1 MAHPPQL
8 LRVAVHPDS
17 VARMKTVPT
26 SALHSAGR
34 RAFPA
39 GRGFRY
45 CRRMDAPRVPVQIV
59 ARSER
64 VQAALRFAAGATPSG
79 SLSAGLC
86 FLCEQLALMTRS
98 PVASAYVLE
107 GAHELVLRGT
117 FGFTHEAIGEV
128 RMNVGQGI
136 TGTCVETMSP
146 VTVSD
151 ARLSEQFEYFPQLA
165 EERYPAF
172 LAIPLLSSSRP
183 RGALVL
189 QREAG
194 PFSEEDVLLAVSA
207 TRALTA
213 LIEAQ
218 NPAGTHLI
226 LRGEGNG
233 RGRALGVA
241 TLLSRAL
248 PRRDT
253 RKGSPEQLSAA
264 FAAERADALQVAER
278 ARAALSA
285 ACKELEE
292 ICTTLTDVRLEERAQ
307 EHVAKYV
314 PPSLA
319 LERIAGEVARSLAQH
334 GPAARRGVDI
344 EAFLGAVA
352 RRLSN
357 TEAQRVRRGE
367 LLVSVHLPGLVALR
381 SWAAGATGAVCAT
394 PREDSTGGALLTALG
409 MPVVWGVR
417 DIFEAVSQGD
427 RVALDSESGEVVVN
441 PSAAQAAAWRR

>member
-1 MAHPPQL
+1 
-8 LRVAVHPDS
+8 
-17 VARMKTVPT
+17 
-26 SALHSAGR
+26 
-34 RAFPA
+34 
-39 GRGFRY
+39 
-45 CRRMDAPRVPVQIV
+45 VPVQIV
-59 ARSER
+59 GRSER
-64 VQAALRFAAGATPSG
+64 VQAALRFAAGASPAG
-79 SLSAGLC
+79 SLSAGLT
-86 FLCEQLALMTRS
+86 FLCQELAAMTAS

-107 GAHELVLRGT
+107 ADGELVLRGT
-117 FGFTHEAIGEV
+117 HGFTHEAIGEV
-128 RMNVGQGI
+128 RMKVGQGI

-146 VTVSD
+146 VTVDD
-151 ARLSEQFEYFPQLA
+151 ARLTEQFEYFPQLA

-172 LAIPLLSSSRP
+172 LAIPLISYGRP

-194 PFSEEDVLLAVSA
+194 PFSESDVVLAISA
-207 TRALTA
+207 SRPLTA

-218 NPAGTHLI
+218 NPAGAHLI

-233 RGRALGVA
+233 RGRSLGVA

-253 RKGSPEQLSAA
+253 RKTTPEQLQAA
-264 FAAERADALQVAER
+264 FAVERAEALQLAER
-278 ARAALSA
+278 ARSALSA
-285 ACKELEE
+285 PCRELEE
-292 ICTTLTDVRLEERAQ
+292 ICTTLADGRLEERAQ

-319 LERIAGEVARSLAQH
+319 LERIAAEVARSLAQH

-352 RRLSN
+352 RRLSGI
-357 TEAQRVRRGE
+357 EAQRVRRGE
-367 LLVSVHLPGLVALR
+367 LVVSVHLPGLAALR
-381 SWAAGATGAVCAT
+381 CWAAGATGAVCAT
-394 PREDSTGGALLTALG
+394 PRQDSTGGDLLTALG

-417 DIFEAVSQGD
+417 DIFEAASQGD
-427 RVALDSESGEVVVN
+427 RVALDSDGGEVVIN

>member
-1 MAHPPQL
+1 M
-8 LRVAVHPDS
+8 
-17 VARMKTVPT
+17 
-26 SALHSAGR
+26 
-34 RAFPA
+34 
-39 GRGFRY
+39 
-45 CRRMDAPRVPVQIV
+45 QIV
-59 ARSER
+59 ARSDR
-64 VQAALRFAAGATPSG
+64 VQAALRFAAGASAAG

-86 FLCEQLALMTRS
+86 YLCEQLGGMTGS
-98 PVASAYVLE
+98 PVASVYVLE
-107 GAHELVLRGT
+107 GADELVLRGT
-117 FGFTHEAIGEV
+117 YGFTREAIGEV
-128 RMNVGQGI
+128 RMKVGQGI
-136 TGTCVETMSP
+136 TGTCVEGMSP
-146 VTVSD
+146 VTVND

-172 LAIPLLSSSRP
+172 LAIPLLSGARP

-194 PFSEEDVLLAVSA
+194 PFSESDLLLAIGA

-213 LIEAQ
+213 LIDAQ
-218 NPAGTHLI
+218 NPAGAHVI
-226 LRGEGNG
+226 LRGEGNQ

-253 RKGSPEQLSAA
+253 RKASAEQLAAA
-264 FAAERADALQVAER
+264 FAAEREDVMQLADR
-278 ARAALSA
+278 ARAALTVP
-285 ACKELEE
+285 CRELEE

-344 EAFLGAVA
+344 EGFLGGVA
-352 RRLSN
+352 RRLAGI
-357 TEAQRVRRGE
+357 EQQRVRRGE
-367 LLVSVHLPGLVALR
+367 LAISVHLPGIVALR
-381 SWAAGATGAVCAT
+381 SWGAGATGAICAT
-394 PREDSTGGALLTALG
+394 PREDSTGGALLTALK

-417 DIFEAVSQGD
+417 DIFESVSQGD
-427 RVALDSESGEVVVN
+427 RVALDSDSGEVIVN

>member
-1 MAHPPQL
+1 
-8 LRVAVHPDS
+8 V
-17 VARMKTVPT
+17 
-26 SALHSAGR
+26 
-34 RAFPA
+34 
-39 GRGFRY
+39 
-45 CRRMDAPRVPVQIV
+45 DAPRVPVQIV
-59 ARSER
+59 GRSDR
-64 VQAALRFAAGATPSG
+64 VQAALRFAAGAWQGG

-86 FLCEQLALMTRS
+86 FLCEQLATMIGV

-107 GAHELVLRGT
+107 GGGELVLRGT
-117 FGFTHEAIGEV
+117 CGFTHDAIGEV
-128 RMNVGQGI
+128 RMKVGQGI
-136 TGTCVETMSP
+136 TGTCVETMNP
-146 VTVSD
+146 VTVDD
-151 ARLSEQFEYFPQLA
+151 ARLTEQFEYFPQLA

-172 LAIPLLSSSRP
+172 LAIPLLSSTRP

-194 PFSEEDVLLAVSA
+194 PFSEADIVLAVSA

-213 LIEAQ
+213 LIDAQ
-218 NPAGTHLI
+218 NPAGAHLI

-233 RGRALGVA
+233 RGRSLGVA

-248 PRRDT
+248 PRRDS
-253 RKGSPEQLSAA
+253 RKTSPELLTRA
-264 FAAERADALQVAER
+264 FAAEREDAMQLAER
-278 ARAALSA
+278 ARAALKA
-285 ACKELEE
+285 PCRELEE
-292 ICTTLTDVRLEERAQ
+292 ICTTLADVRLEERAQ

-319 LERIAGEVARSLAQH
+319 LERIAAEVARSLGQH

-352 RRLSN
+352 RRLSDL
-357 TEAQRVRRGE
+357 EPQRVRRGE
-367 LLVSVHLPGLVALR
+367 LVVSVHLPGLVALR

-394 PREDSTGGALLTALG
+394 PRQDSTGGDLLTALG

-417 DIFEAVSQGD
+417 DIFESVSQGD
-427 RVALDSESGEVVVN
+427 RVALDSGGGEVVIN